1 FPDDK
6 SKVIYAIT
14 NMGGIALKYF
24 QPYLT
29 NLDTNINL
37 PEVITNYQ
45 VFKKTVI
52 EAFGD
57 SNPAVNA
64 ETMLR
69 NLKHVGPVS
78 IYATEFR
85 QISMDLT
92 WNDSTLMAQFKL
104 QLKDFIVR
112 ELARRPECHTLDE
125 LIKASIEIENVFTS
139 TRQPRTQTKYTSTS
153 NHPNFNRE
161 RGEPMDVSS

>member
-1 FPDDK
+1 MSKAERISRSSVPQVFTPTKVRNPVTFFRKRDQCSAFFTQLALVFSVNATSFPDDK

-14 NMGGIALKYF
+14 NMGAIALKYF
-24 QPYLT
+24 QSYLT
-29 NLDTNINL
+29 NLDTSINL

-52 EAFGD
+52 ETFGD

-92 WNDSTLMAQFKL
+92 WNDSALMALFKL
-104 QLKDFIVR
+104 QL
-112 ELARRPECHTLDE
+112 
-125 LIKASIEIENVFTS
+125 
-139 TRQPRTQTKYTSTS
+139 
-153 NHPNFNRE
+153 
-161 RGEPMDVSS
+161 